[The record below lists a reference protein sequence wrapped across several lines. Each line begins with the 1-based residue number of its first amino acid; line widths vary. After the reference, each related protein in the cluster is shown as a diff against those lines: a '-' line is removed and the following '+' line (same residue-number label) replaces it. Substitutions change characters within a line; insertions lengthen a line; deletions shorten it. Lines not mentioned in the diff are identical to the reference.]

1 MESILSL
8 LSTIGIFVL
17 ALLILVFVH
26 EFGHFITAKLFKMR
40 VERFSLGFPPRLF
53 GFQYGDTDYCLSAT
67 PLGGYVKISGMIDES
82 MDVEHLN
89 AEPQPWEFRSKPVW
103 QRIIVISGGV
113 IFNVILAAVIYS
125 GLNMVYGEVKIPMN
139 QVNGFYVADSSLAQ
153 EIGFLTGD
161 KIVTVNGNEIEYFQD
176 LMNPAT
182 ITSSNLEFGVARGSD
197 FINIKPPA
205 DFLDLLNK
213 KPFLSIEDLVPSVIH
228 DVSAGAPASEAG
240 ILKGDRVIAVDG
252 KPISYWAELFRA
264 IKASEGV
271 MNLSILRNEADTVLL
286 AVTPDP
292 TSKTIGIRQDF
303 EQYFK
308 IEFVKPGFFA
318 AIGSGTERAG
328 TVLVGIV
335 NGIVKLVSGDIS
347 AKDNLGGPVAI
358 ANFTR
363 QATDAAGIRGFW
375 EITAMLSLTL
385 AVMNI
390 LPIPVLDGGH
400 LVFLI
405 YEGITRREPS
415 AKIRMVMQQVGFVL
429 IIGLIIFVT
438 FNDIMR
444 QIGN

>member
-1 MESILSL
+1 MESILNI
-8 LSTIGIFVL
+8 LSTIGIFIL

-53 GFQYGDTDYCLSAT
+53 GKQIGETDYCISAT

-82 MDVEHLN
+82 MDVEHLEQ
-89 AEPQPWEFRSKPVW
+89 EPQPWEFRSKPVW

-125 GLNMVYGEVKIPMN
+125 GLNMYYGEVRIPMN
-139 QVNGFYVADSSLAQ
+139 QIQGFYVAENSLASDL
-153 EIGFLTGD
+153 GFQTGD
-161 KIVTVNGNEIEYFQD
+161 KIISVNGKPIQYFQD
-176 LMNPAT
+176 LLNPAT
-182 ITSSNLEFGVARGSD
+182 ITSSSLEFDILRGDS
-197 FINIKPPA
+197 NQTIKAPA

-213 KPFLSIEDLVPSVIH
+213 KPFFSLEDLVPSQIA
-228 DVSAGAPASEAG
+228 SLSPTGPAKKAGLEPM
-240 ILKGDRVIAVDG
+240 DRVIAVNG
-252 KPISYWAELFRA
+252 NSIHYWAELYRY
-264 IKASEGV
+264 IKETDGS
-271 MNLSILRNEADTVLL
+271 LDLTILRGSSDTLSFSVL
-286 AVTPDP
+286 PDP
-292 TSKTIGIRQDF
+292 DSKTIGIGQDF
-303 EQYFK
+303 EKFFK

-318 AIGSGTERAG
+318 SIMSGTQKSGEI
-328 TVLVGIV
+328 LVGIV
-335 NGIVKLVSGDIS
+335 NGFVKLVSGDIS
-347 AKDNLGGPVAI
+347 VKDNLGGPVAI
-358 ANFTR
+358 ANFTK
-363 QATDAAGIRGFW
+363 QATDSGGFRGFW

-405 YEGITRREPS
+405 YEGVTRREPS
-415 AKIRMVMQQVGFVL
+415 AKIRMILQQVGFVL

-444 QIGN
+444 QFMP

>member
-53 GFQYGDTDYCLSAT
+53 GFKYGDTDYCVSAT

-103 QRIIVISGGV
+103 QRIIVILGGV

-125 GLNMVYGEVKIPMN
+125 GLNMYYGEVRIPMN
-139 QVNGFYVADSSLAQ
+139 QVQGFYVAEGSLAQ
-153 EIGFLTGD
+153 EIGFQTGD
-161 KIVTVNGNEIEYFQD
+161 KIESVNGKDITYFQD
-176 LMNPAT
+176 LLNPAT
-182 ITSSNLEFGVARGSD
+182 ITSSDLSFGVLRNGE
-197 FINIKPPA
+197 FITLEAPA
-205 DFLDLLNK
+205 NFLDLLNK
-213 KPFLSIEDLVPSVIH
+213 KPFFGMEDLVPSKIH
-228 DVSAGAPASEAG
+228 EVSKGGPAEKAGLQNGDV
-240 ILKGDRVIAVDG
+240 VIAIDER
-252 KPISYWAELFRA
+252 PIQFWAELFQS
-264 IKASEGV
+264 IKSAEGV
-271 MNLSILRNEADTVLL
+271 MNLTVVRNSLDTLQL

-292 TSKTIGIRQDF
+292 ETKTIGIRQDF
-303 EQYFK
+303 EQFFQ

-318 AIGSGTERAG
+318 AIGSGINRSG
-328 TVLVGIV
+328 NVLTGIV
-335 NGIVKLVSGDIS
+335 NGFTKLFSGDIS
-347 AKDNLGGPVAI
+347 VKDNLGGPVAI
-358 ANFTR
+358 ANFTK
-363 QATDAAGIRGFW
+363 QATDAGGVRGFW